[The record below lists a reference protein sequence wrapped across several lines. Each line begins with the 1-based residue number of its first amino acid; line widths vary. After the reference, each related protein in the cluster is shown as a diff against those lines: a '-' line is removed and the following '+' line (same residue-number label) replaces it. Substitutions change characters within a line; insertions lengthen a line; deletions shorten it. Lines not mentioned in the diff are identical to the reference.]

1 MSKLSQ
7 QIPYNNI
14 TLSNL
19 EKRISELE
27 NGFYYFNKKMQM
39 QDESNNLFDFA
50 KSQQIG
56 NSDNSFQIQ
65 NLNEKI
71 DLIAKSTNDILA
83 QFKQNITKDFSE
95 RAFEL
100 KNLIEEKT
108 MRIDT
113 YDKKTQ
119 DNQFLH
125 KSFENNLQS
134 KLSTIETEIISSIK
148 SITEDLNTNSAKID
162 FIEKKQ
168 IEYNNLI
175 KEQISSINKKI
186 INFQNEFNILN
197 QFKDNSNENFAGMAS
212 DIMQQQEIINNFTSK
227 ILEKMN
233 NFELNTEKNS
243 KTIDDEIKNLIKW
256 KDDIYKNI
264 EMINDKTISEI
275 NKFCDDVNKDL
286 KNNQNEINLME
297 KHITDEQKNFAKFLQ
312 EKNDDFERN
321 INKNVG
327 YASEDI
333 KLLQKDMNN
342 LQKNLEDFKDKTFE
356 VVNDVEKYQNKK
368 YDDLFRIMITNNLV
382 MPNFKYNNKIVKSNS
397 PPILDNQNNSNI
409 IIKESNYNIGL
420 SRDNLNI

>member
-1 MSKLSQ
+1 MNKISEKTSS
-7 QIPYNNI
+7 NDI

-19 EKRISELE
+19 EKRITELE
-27 NGFYYFNKKMQM
+27 NGFYYFNKKMQ
-39 QDESNNLFDFA
+39 DESNNRFDFA
-50 KSQQIG
+50 KSQQFG
-56 NSDNSFQIQ
+56 NSDNSLQIQ

-95 RAFEL
+95 RTSEL

-113 YDKKTQ
+113 FDKKTQ
-119 DNQFLH
+119 DNQFIH

-134 KLSTIETEIISSIK
+134 KLSTIETEIISSIRN
-148 SITEDLNTNSAKID
+148 IAEDLNTNSAKID

-175 KEQISSINKKI
+175 KEQISTINKKI

-197 QFKDNSNENFAGMAS
+197 QFKDNSNENFAGMAN
-212 DIMQQQEIINNFTSK
+212 DILQQQEIINNFTSK

-233 NFELNTEKNS
+233 NFELSTEKNS
-243 KTIDDEIKNLIKW
+243 KSIEDEIKNLIKW

-264 EMINDKTISEI
+264 EMINDKTISEV
-275 NKFCDDVNKDL
+275 NKFCDEVNKDL
-286 KNNQNEINLME
+286 KNNQNEINLLE
-297 KHITDEQKNFAKFLQ
+297 KHMMDEQKNFAKFLQ
-312 EKNDDFERN
+312 EKYADFERN

-333 KLLQKDMNN
+333 KLLQKDVNN

-356 VVNDVEKYQNKK
+356 AVNDVEKYQNKK

-382 MPNFKYNNKIVKSNS
+382 MPNFSYNNKIVKNNG
-397 PPILDNQNNSNI
+397 PIVDSQNNSNI

>member
-1 MSKLSQ
+1 MNKISEKASSND
-7 QIPYNNI
+7 IS
-14 TLSNL
+14 LSNL
-19 EKRISELE
+19 EKRITELE
-27 NGFYYFNKKMQM
+27 NGFYYFNKKMQ
-39 QDESNNLFDFA
+39 DDSNNRFDFA

-56 NSDNSFQIQ
+56 NSDNSLQIQ

-71 DLIAKSTNDILA
+71 DLIAKSTNDILS

-95 RAFEL
+95 RTSEL

-113 YDKKTQ
+113 FDKKTQ
-119 DNQFLH
+119 DNQFIH

-134 KLSTIETEIISSIK
+134 KLSTIETEIISSIRN
-148 SITEDLNTNSAKID
+148 IAEDLNTNSAKID

-175 KEQISSINKKI
+175 KEQISTINKKI

-197 QFKDNSNENFAGMAS
+197 QFKDNSNENFAGMAN
-212 DIMQQQEIINNFTSK
+212 DILQQQEIINNFTSK

-233 NFELNTEKNS
+233 NFELSTEKNS
-243 KTIDDEIKNLIKW
+243 KSIDDEIKNLIKW

-264 EMINDKTISEI
+264 EMINDKTISEV
-275 NKFCDDVNKDL
+275 NKFCDEVNKDL
-286 KNNQNEINLME
+286 KNSQNEINLLE
-297 KHITDEQKNFAKFLQ
+297 KHMMDEQKNFAKFLQ
-312 EKNDDFERN
+312 EKYADFERN

-333 KLLQKDMNN
+333 KLLQKDVNN

-356 VVNDVEKYQNKK
+356 AVNDVEKYQNKK

-382 MPNFKYNNKIVKSNS
+382 MPNFSYNNKIVKNNG
-397 PPILDNQNNSNI
+397 PIVDSQNNRNI

>member
-1 MSKLSQ
+1 
-7 QIPYNNI
+7 
-14 TLSNL
+14 
-19 EKRISELE
+19 
-27 NGFYYFNKKMQM
+27 M
-39 QDESNNLFDFA
+39 QDESNSRFDFA

-56 NSDNSFQIQ
+56 NSDNSLQIQ

-71 DLIAKSTNDILA
+71 DLIAKSTNEILA
-83 QFKQNITKDFSE
+83 QFKQNITKDFTE
-95 RAFEL
+95 RTSEL

-113 YDKKTQ
+113 YDKKAQ
-119 DNQFLH
+119 DNQIFH

-175 KEQISSINKKI
+175 KEQISTINKKI

-197 QFKDNSNENFAGMAS
+197 QFKDNSNENFEGMAS

-233 NFELNTEKNS
+233 NFELITEKNS
-243 KTIDDEIKNLIKW
+243 KALDEEIKNLIKW

-264 EMINDKTISEI
+264 EMINDKTINEI
-275 NKFCDDVNKDL
+275 NKFCDDVSKDL
-286 KNNQNEINLME
+286 KNNQNEINLLE
-297 KHITDEQKNFAKFLQ
+297 KHMTDEQKNFAKFLQ

-342 LQKNLEDFKDKTFE
+342 LQKNLEEFKDKTFE
-356 VVNDVEKYQNKK
+356 AVNDIEKYQNKK
-368 YDDLFRIMITNNLV
+368 YDDLFRIMITNNLI
-382 MPNFKYNNKIVKSNS
+382 MPNFNYNNKIVKSNC
-397 PPILDNQNNSNI
+397 PILDNQNNSNL

-420 SRDNLNI
+420 SRDNINI

>member
-1 MSKLSQ
+1 MNKISEKTSS
-7 QIPYNNI
+7 NDI

-19 EKRISELE
+19 EKRITELE
-27 NGFYYFNKKMQM
+27 NGFYYFNKKMQ
-39 QDESNNLFDFA
+39 DESNNRFDFA

-56 NSDNSFQIQ
+56 NSDNSLQIQ

-95 RAFEL
+95 RTSEL

-113 YDKKTQ
+113 FDKKTQ
-119 DNQFLH
+119 DNQFIH

-134 KLSTIETEIISSIK
+134 KLSTIETEIISSIRN
-148 SITEDLNTNSAKID
+148 IAEDLNTNSAKID

-175 KEQISSINKKI
+175 KEQISTINKKI

-197 QFKDNSNENFAGMAS
+197 QFKDNSNENFAGMAN
-212 DIMQQQEIINNFTSK
+212 DILQQQEIINNFTSK

-233 NFELNTEKNS
+233 NFELSTEKNS
-243 KTIDDEIKNLIKW
+243 KSIEDEIKNLIKW

-264 EMINDKTISEI
+264 EMINDKTISEV
-275 NKFCDDVNKDL
+275 NKFCDEVNKDL
-286 KNNQNEINLME
+286 KNNQNEINLLE
-297 KHITDEQKNFAKFLQ
+297 KHMMDEQKNFAKFLQ
-312 EKNDDFERN
+312 EKYADFERN

-333 KLLQKDMNN
+333 KLLQKDVNN

-356 VVNDVEKYQNKK
+356 AVNDVEKYQNKK

-382 MPNFKYNNKIVKSNS
+382 MPNFSYNNKIVKNNG
-397 PPILDNQNNSNI
+397 PIVDSQNNSNI

>member
-1 MSKLSQ
+1 MNKISEKASSND
-7 QIPYNNI
+7 IS
-14 TLSNL
+14 LSNL
-19 EKRISELE
+19 EKRITELE
-27 NGFYYFNKKMQM
+27 NGFYYFNKKMQ
-39 QDESNNLFDFA
+39 DDSNNRFDFA

-56 NSDNSFQIQ
+56 NSDNSLQIQ

-71 DLIAKSTNDILA
+71 DLIAKSTNDILS

-95 RAFEL
+95 RTSEL

-113 YDKKTQ
+113 FDKKTQ
-119 DNQFLH
+119 DNQFIH

-134 KLSTIETEIISSIK
+134 KLSTIETEIISSIRN
-148 SITEDLNTNSAKID
+148 IAEDLNTNSAKID

-175 KEQISSINKKI
+175 KEQISTINKKI

-197 QFKDNSNENFAGMAS
+197 QFKDNSNENFAGMAN
-212 DIMQQQEIINNFTSK
+212 DILQQQEIINNFTSK

-233 NFELNTEKNS
+233 NFELSTEKNS
-243 KTIDDEIKNLIKW
+243 KSIEDEIKNLIKW

-264 EMINDKTISEI
+264 EMINDKTISEV
-275 NKFCDDVNKDL
+275 NKFCDEVNKDL
-286 KNNQNEINLME
+286 KNSQNEINLLE
-297 KHITDEQKNFAKFLQ
+297 KHMMDEQKNFAKFLQ
-312 EKNDDFERN
+312 EKYADFERN

-333 KLLQKDMNN
+333 KLLQKDVNN

-356 VVNDVEKYQNKK
+356 AVNDVEKYQNKK

-382 MPNFKYNNKIVKSNS
+382 MPNFSYNNKIVKNNG
-397 PPILDNQNNSNI
+397 PIVDSQNNSNI

>member
-39 QDESNNLFDFA
+39 QDESNNHFDFA

-95 RAFEL
+95 RASEL

-382 MPNFKYNNKIVKSNS
+382 MPNFKNNNKIVKSNS

>member
-1 MSKLSQ
+1 
-7 QIPYNNI
+7 
-14 TLSNL
+14 
-19 EKRISELE
+19 
-27 NGFYYFNKKMQM
+27 M
-39 QDESNNLFDFA
+39 QDESNNHFDFA

-95 RAFEL
+95 RASEL

>member
-39 QDESNNLFDFA
+39 QDESNNHFDFA

-95 RAFEL
+95 RASEL

-212 DIMQQQEIINNFTSK
+212 DIMQQQEIINNFTSE

>member
-1 MSKLSQ
+1 MNKLSQ
-7 QIPYNNI
+7 QIPSNNI

-27 NGFYYFNKKMQM
+27 NGFYYFNKKMQ
-39 QDESNNLFDFA
+39 DESNSRFDFA

-56 NSDNSFQIQ
+56 NSDNSLQIQ

-71 DLIAKSTNDILA
+71 DLIAKSTNEILA
-83 QFKQNITKDFSE
+83 QFKQNITKDFTE
-95 RAFEL
+95 RTSEL

-113 YDKKTQ
+113 YDKKAQ
-119 DNQFLH
+119 DNQFFH

-175 KEQISSINKKI
+175 KEQISTINKKI

-197 QFKDNSNENFAGMAS
+197 QFKDNSNENFEGMAS
-212 DIMQQQEIINNFTSK
+212 DIIQQQEIINNFTSK

-233 NFELNTEKNS
+233 NFELITEKNS
-243 KTIDDEIKNLIKW
+243 KALDEEIKNLIKW

-264 EMINDKTISEI
+264 EMINDKTINEI
-275 NKFCDDVNKDL
+275 NKFCDDVSKDL
-286 KNNQNEINLME
+286 KNNQNEINLLE
-297 KHITDEQKNFAKFLQ
+297 KHMTDEQKNFAKFLQ

-342 LQKNLEDFKDKTFE
+342 LQKNLEEFKDKTFE
-356 VVNDVEKYQNKK
+356 AVNDVEKYQNKK
-368 YDDLFRIMITNNLV
+368 YDDLFRIMITNNLI
-382 MPNFKYNNKIVKSNS
+382 MPNFNYNNKIVKSNC
-397 PPILDNQNNSNI
+397 PILDNQNNSNL

-420 SRDNLNI
+420 SRDNINI

>member
-39 QDESNNLFDFA
+39 QDESNNHFDFA
-50 KSQQIG
+50 KSQQIC

-95 RAFEL
+95 RASEL

>member
-39 QDESNNLFDFA
+39 QDESNNHFDFA

-95 RAFEL
+95 RASEL

-243 KTIDDEIKNLIKW
+243 KAIDDEIKNLIKW

>member
-1 MSKLSQ
+1 MNKLSQ
-7 QIPYNNI
+7 QIPSNNI

-27 NGFYYFNKKMQM
+27 NGFYYFNKKMQ
-39 QDESNNLFDFA
+39 DESNSRFDFA

-56 NSDNSFQIQ
+56 NSDNSLQIQ

-71 DLIAKSTNDILA
+71 DLIAKSTNEILA
-83 QFKQNITKDFSE
+83 QFKQNITKDFTE
-95 RAFEL
+95 RTSEL

-113 YDKKTQ
+113 YDKKAQ
-119 DNQFLH
+119 DNQIFH

-175 KEQISSINKKI
+175 KEQISTINKKI

-197 QFKDNSNENFAGMAS
+197 QFKDNSNENFEGMAS

-233 NFELNTEKNS
+233 NFELITEKNS
-243 KTIDDEIKNLIKW
+243 KAIDEEIKNLIKW

-264 EMINDKTISEI
+264 EMINDKTINEI
-275 NKFCDDVNKDL
+275 NKFCDDVSKDL
-286 KNNQNEINLME
+286 KNNQNEIKLM
-297 KHITDEQKNFAKFLQ
+297 
-312 EKNDDFERN
+312 
-321 INKNVG
+321 
-327 YASEDI
+327 
-333 KLLQKDMNN
+333 
-342 LQKNLEDFKDKTFE
+342 
-356 VVNDVEKYQNKK
+356 NKK
-368 YDDLFRIMITNNLV
+368 ILQNFCKKKMMIL
-382 MPNFKYNNKIVKSNS
+382 KGI
-397 PPILDNQNNSNI
+397 
-409 IIKESNYNIGL
+409 
-420 SRDNLNI
+420 